1 MIIKRNITFCLEKR
15 KDKNGNPIGENVPIR
30 MRVVYGGKRIDFTTG
45 YRIDTSKWK
54 EDKERVK
61 NGCTNKLKQSAAT
74 INADLSKYESDIQ
87 GIFKEFEVQEVIPTP
102 EQIKDAFKDINKKQ
116 DNNTKKG
123 EKTFFEYFDEFVR
136 ETGEK
141 RRWKKPTYDKFS
153 SVKNHLL
160 KFNPLLMFSNWD
172 EAGLWEYVHYL
183 QNTVGMLDSTIDNQL
198 DFLKWFLRW
207 ADEEKSY
214 NSNTAYKKFNPNFEK
229 GSKKVIYLTEDE
241 LVQLKSYDIPDSKQ
255 YLERV
260 RDVFLFQCYS
270 GLRYSDVYNLRCAD
284 IKKDYMEITTIKTKD
299 NLKIEL
305 NKFSREI
312 LEKYKGVTFPENK
325 VLPVISN
332 QKMNVYLKEL
342 ARLCG
347 IDEPIRQTYFKGT
360 ERIDEIKPKYSLL
373 GTHTGRRT
381 FVCLSLI
388 MGIAPHIV
396 MKWTGHSDMKTL
408 AVYVDAV
415 DKDKQKAMKKWD
427 EKEFDTESTN
437 TSQLAKQLSS
447 LPKEQLS
454 LLLNQFN
461 NKS

>member
-15 KDKNGNPIGENVPIR
+15 KDKKGNPIGENVPIR

-260 RDVFLFQCYS
+260 RDVFLF
-270 GLRYSDVYNLRCAD
+270 L
-284 IKKDYMEITTIKTKD
+284 
-299 NLKIEL
+299 
-305 NKFSREI
+305 
-312 LEKYKGVTFPENK
+312 
-325 VLPVISN
+325 
-332 QKMNVYLKEL
+332 
-342 ARLCG
+342 
-347 IDEPIRQTYFKGT
+347 
-360 ERIDEIKPKYSLL
+360 
-373 GTHTGRRT
+373 
-381 FVCLSLI
+381 
-388 MGIAPHIV
+388 
-396 MKWTGHSDMKTL
+396 
-408 AVYVDAV
+408 
-415 DKDKQKAMKKWD
+415 
-427 EKEFDTESTN
+427 
-437 TSQLAKQLSS
+437 
-447 LPKEQLS
+447 
-454 LLLNQFN
+454 
-461 NKS
+461 

>member
-1 MIIKRNITFCLEKR
+1 
-15 KDKNGNPIGENVPIR
+15 
-30 MRVVYGGKRIDFTTG
+30 
-45 YRIDTSKWK
+45 
-54 EDKERVK
+54 
-61 NGCTNKLKQSAAT
+61 
-74 INADLSKYESDIQ
+74 
-87 GIFKEFEVQEVIPTP
+87 
-102 EQIKDAFKDINKKQ
+102 
-116 DNNTKKG
+116 
-123 EKTFFEYFDEFVR
+123 
-136 ETGEK
+136 
-141 RRWKKPTYDKFS
+141 
-153 SVKNHLL
+153 
-160 KFNPLLMFSNWD
+160 
-172 EAGLWEYVHYL
+172 
-183 QNTVGMLDSTIDNQL
+183 
-198 DFLKWFLRW
+198 
-207 ADEEKSY
+207 
-214 NSNTAYKKFNPNFEK
+214 
-229 GSKKVIYLTEDE
+229 
-241 LVQLKSYDIPDSKQ
+241 
-255 YLERV
+255 
-260 RDVFLFQCYS
+260 
-270 GLRYSDVYNLRCAD
+270 
-284 IKKDYMEITTIKTKD
+284 MEITTIKTKD